1 MRRIAAVALVFC
13 FAVCGRAYAAPGL
26 PYYLAL
32 GDSLGRG
39 IQPMPD
45 GQLVDTNQ
53 GYVDGVYAFYRLRH
67 PLLQLKKLACSGE
80 STTTMVDGGGECSYP
95 LGNQLAQAVEFLH
108 THRVLL
114 VTITIGGDD
123 VLGCIMRDG
132 TIISGCPEQGLA
144 AVGHNLPYILS
155 ELRAAAGPN
164 VPIVA
169 ANYFDPFLAASLL
182 LPGGQGQVLAQFSLA
197 YTVWLNALIEN
208 LCNNAGDP
216 VADVARAFKIVDFA
230 NVPGFNVP
238 LNAFL
243 ELTWTWI
250 GAPPPRGPDIHPN
263 AAGYAVIATAFV
275 KTIGPL

>member
-1 MRRIAAVALVFC
+1 MRRIAAVVLLLC
-13 FAVCGRAYAAPGL
+13 FMACGRAYAAPGL

-39 IQPMPD
+39 TQPLPN
-45 GQLVDTNQ
+45 GTLVDTNQ
-53 GYVDGVYAFYRLRH
+53 GYVNGVYSFYRLTH
-67 PLLQLKKLACSGE
+67 PLLQVAKLGCSGE
-80 STTTMVDGGGECSYP
+80 STTTMVEGGECSYP
-95 LGNQLAQAVEFLH
+95 LGNQLAQAVDFLH

-132 TIISGCPEQGLA
+132 SIINGCPEQGLA
-144 AVGHNLPYILS
+144 AIGHNLPYILS
-155 ELRAAAGPN
+155 ELRAAAGPH

-169 ANYFDPFLAASLL
+169 ANYFDPFLAASVL
-182 LPGGQGQVLAQFSLA
+182 LPGAQGEALAQFSLA
-197 YTVWLNALIEN
+197 SALSLNALIEN
-208 LCNNAGDP
+208 LSSNAGDR
-216 VADVARAFKIVDFA
+216 VADVARAFRITDFA

-238 LNAFL
+238 LNVFL

-250 GAPPPRGPDIHPN
+250 AAPPPRGPDVHPN

-275 KTIGPL
+275 RAIGPI

>member
-1 MRRIAAVALVFC
+1 MRRIAAVVLVLC
-13 FAVCGRAYAAPGL
+13 FTACGRAYAAPGL

-39 IQPMPD
+39 TQPLPN
-45 GQLVDTNQ
+45 GTLVDTNQ

-67 PLLQLKKLACSGE
+67 PQLQLAKLGCSGE
-80 STTTMVDGGGECSYP
+80 STTTMIVGGKCSYP

-132 TIISGCPEQGLA
+132 SIINGCPEQGLA
-144 AVGHNLPYILS
+144 AIGHNLPYILS

-169 ANYFDPFLAASLL
+169 TNYFDPFLAAPLL
-182 LPGGQGQVLAQFSLA
+182 LPGAQGQALAQISLA
-197 YTVWLNALIEN
+197 YTVALNALIEN
-208 LCNNAGDP
+208 LCSNAGDR
-216 VADVARAFKIVDFA
+216 VADVARAFRITDFA

-243 ELTWTWI
+243 EVTWTWI
-250 GAPPPRGPDIHPN
+250 GAPPPRGPDVHPN
-263 AAGYAVIATAFV
+263 AAGYAVIATAFIRV
-275 KTIGPL
+275 IGRI

>member
-1 MRRIAAVALVFC
+1 MRRIAAVVLVLG
-13 FAVCGRAYAAPGL
+13 VMGCGRAYAGPRL

-39 IQPMPD
+39 TQPMPD
-45 GQLVDTNQ
+45 GTLVDTNQ
-53 GYVDGVYAFYRLRH
+53 GYVNGVYSYYRLTH
-67 PLLQLKKLACSGE
+67 PLLQLAKLGCSGE
-80 STTTMVDGGGECSYP
+80 STTTMIAGGKCSYP

-132 TIISGCPEQGLA
+132 TIISGCPEQGLV
-144 AVGHNLPYILS
+144 AVGQNLPYILS

-169 ANYFDPFLAASLL
+169 ANYFDPFLAATVL
-182 LPGGQGQVLAQFSLA
+182 LPGAQGQALAELSLA
-197 YTVWLNALIEN
+197 YTVSLNALIET
-208 LCNNAGDP
+208 LSSNAGDR
-216 VADVARAFKIVDFA
+216 VADVARAFKITEFA
-230 NVPGFNVP
+230 NVPGFNIP

-243 ELTWTWI
+243 SLTWTWI
-250 GAPPPRGPDIHPN
+250 GAPPPRGPDVHPN

-275 KTIGPL
+275 RAIGRI

>member
-1 MRRIAAVALVFC
+1 MRRIAAVVLVLC
-13 FAVCGRAYAAPGL
+13 FVVCGRAYAAPGL

-39 IQPMPD
+39 TQPLPN
-45 GQLVDTNQ
+45 GTLVDTNQ

-80 STTTMVDGGGECSYP
+80 STITMVEGGECSYP
-95 LGNQLAQAVEFLH
+95 LGNQLAQAIDFLH

-132 TIISGCPEQGLA
+132 TIINGCPEQGLV

-155 ELRAAAGPN
+155 ELRAAAGPK

-169 ANYFDPFLAASLL
+169 TNYFDPFLAAPIL
-182 LPGGQGQVLAQFSLA
+182 LPGPQGQALAQFSLA
-197 YTVWLNALIEN
+197 YTVALNALIEN
-208 LCNNAGDP
+208 LCSNAGDR
-216 VADVARAFKIVDFA
+216 VADTARAFKITDFA
-230 NVPGFNVP
+230 NVPGFNIP

-250 GAPPPRGPDIHPN
+250 GAPPPRGPDVHPN

-275 KTIGPL
+275 RAIGPI

>member
-1 MRRIAAVALVFC
+1 MRRIAAVVLVLC
-13 FAVCGRAYAAPGL
+13 FTACGRAYAAPGL

-39 IQPMPD
+39 TQPLPN
-45 GQLVDTNQ
+45 GTLVDTNQ

-67 PLLQLKKLACSGE
+67 PQLQLAKLGCSGE
-80 STTTMVDGGGECSYP
+80 STTTMIVGGKCSYP

-123 VLGCIMRDG
+123 VLGCITPG
-132 TIISGCPEQGLA
+132 GVIPNCAEPGLA
-144 AVGHNLPYILS
+144 KVGQNLPSILS

-169 ANYFDPFLAASLL
+169 TNYYDPILAAWVL
-182 LPGGQGQVLAQFSLA
+182 LPGAQGQALAQLSLG
-197 YTVWLNALIEN
+197 YTVALNLLIEN
-208 LCNNAGDP
+208 LCSNAGIP
-216 VADVARAFKIVDFA
+216 VADVARAFHITDFA

-238 LNAFL
+238 LNVFL
-243 ELTWTWI
+243 SLTWTWI

-275 KTIGPL
+275 RAIGRI

>member
-1 MRRIAAVALVFC
+1 MRRIAVVALVLC
-13 FAVCGRAYAAPGL
+13 FMACGRAYAAPGL

-39 IQPMPD
+39 TQPRPD
-45 GQLVDTNQ
+45 GTLIDTNQ

-67 PLLQLKKLACSGE
+67 PLLQRATLACSGE
-80 STTTMVDGGGECSYP
+80 STTTMIAGGKCSYP
-95 LGNQLAQAVEFLH
+95 LGDQLAQAVDFLH

-132 TIISGCPEQGLA
+132 SIINGCPEQGLV
-144 AVGHNLPYILS
+144 AVSHNLPYILS
-155 ELRAAAGPN
+155 ELRAAAGQD
-164 VPIVA
+164 VPIVTM
-169 ANYFDPFLAASLL
+169 NYFDPFLAAPLL
-182 LPGGQGQVLAQFSLA
+182 LPGAQGQALAQLSLA
-197 YTVWLNALIEN
+197 YTVSLNALIET
-208 LCNNAGDP
+208 LTSDAGDR
-216 VADVARAFKIVDFA
+216 VADVARAFKITEFA

-250 GAPPPRGPDIHPN
+250 AAPPPRGPDVHPN
-263 AAGYAVIATAFV
+263 AAGYAGIATAFV
-275 KTIGPL
+275 RAIGRI